1 MDERSQLR
9 KNKSFRKTNDKEMEE
24 RLYLEIPLEN
34 EKKKQNLGCVGAL
47 RRGNQ

>member
-9 KNKSFRKTNDKEMEE
+9 KNKSFSETNDTEMEE
-24 RLYLEIPLEN
+24 RLYSKIPLEG
-34 EKKKQNLGCVGAL
+34 EKKKQNLGGVGAM